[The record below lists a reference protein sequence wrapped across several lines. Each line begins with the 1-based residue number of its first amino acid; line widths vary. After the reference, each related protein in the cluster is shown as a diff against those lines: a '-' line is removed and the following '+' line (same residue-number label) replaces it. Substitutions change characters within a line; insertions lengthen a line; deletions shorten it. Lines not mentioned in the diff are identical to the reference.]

1 MNAPNLM
8 GNGEGHTLLI
18 LTDAESREFK
28 ADLEKA
34 VGLVSPRVMAIFHAG
49 VLRGT
54 ERLAAEFAAGQKA
67 KKEKAAK

>member
-1 MNAPNLM
+1 MSELNLM

-28 ADLEKA
+28 ADIEA
-34 VGLVSPRVMAIFHAG
+34 AAGLVSPRVMAIFYAG
-49 VLRGT
+49 INRGT
-54 ERLAAEFAAGQKA
+54 ARLAAEMAAHMKA